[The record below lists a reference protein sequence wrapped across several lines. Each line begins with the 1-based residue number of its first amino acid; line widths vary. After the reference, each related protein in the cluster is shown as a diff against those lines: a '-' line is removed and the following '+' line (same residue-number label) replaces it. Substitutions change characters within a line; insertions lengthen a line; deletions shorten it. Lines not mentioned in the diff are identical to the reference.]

1 MCFFPWV
8 FSCHQIQT
16 TNPEF
21 CDSTK
26 ENKKTYLHDE
36 TCHLLFSW
44 SSWTR
49 RLSSANALIQRC
61 LICAD
66 LATMRNHLL
75 RLLSCI
81 LMAFLTLT
89 LYCGS
94 AMKQEHSIVNS
105 LFLLRPSDYD
115 PLLVTTQNFITDA
128 FGYISII
135 PFTIICPNQFTTENF
150 SSITTFCMMNIWSK
164 IFKIILHAEDNSVQ
178 RQIRMT
184 FLDRWE
190 KVERQLDNTRNEY
203 LNVKY

>member
-94 AMKQEHSIVNS
+94 AMKQEYSTVKLSFSIKTFW
-105 LFLLRPSDYD
+105 LWP
-115 PLLVTTQNFITDA
+115 PLSYHPKFYHRCIWLYKHHPYYNYLPKPI
-128 FGYISII
+128 Y
-135 PFTIICPNQFTTENF
+135 NQ
-150 SSITTFCMMNIWSK
+150 W
-164 IFKIILHAEDNSVQ
+164 LHD
-178 RQIRMT
+178 
-184 FLDRWE
+184 
-190 KVERQLDNTRNEY
+190 EY
-203 LNVKY
+203 MK